1 MNSSARLKDYAGRKI
16 FKNGSRVGHT
26 LFWGFWFWYLAMINL
41 HKFDDS
47 SFTHSKDKKKG
58 PKFKTGLI
66 WMLSYLL
73 G

>member
-1 MNSSARLKDYAGRKI
+1 MRGAKFLKMVHVSVTHFFG
-16 FKNGSRVGHT
+16 
-26 LFWGFWFWYLAMINL
+26 GFGFGILRIPLAMINL